1 MKTIFLIVANRNSC
15 PVRQVPS
22 REGGWGPQVPWCCHP
37 EREARGGDSWCPDI
51 GPGRSDRSLDASY
64 GTGPFPR
71 TCPLQP
77 FEVLK
82 PLIERER
89 EPG

>member
-1 MKTIFLIVANRNSC
+1 MKGPKTVMLLVVNRDAC
-15 PVRQVPS
+15 PVRRMPDP
-22 REGGWGPQVPWCCHP
+22 EGGWGPQVPCCEHP
-37 EREARGGDSWCPDI
+37 EREARGGDPWCPEI
-51 GPGRSDRSLDASY
+51 GPHRTDRSLDASY

-82 PLIERER
+82 PL
-89 EPG
+89 GS